1 MPMDLNNRKA
11 YPEVC
16 HRILEDLAEKLP
28 GHLSYHSIGHTIDV
42 ANVCNS
48 YIDYYMIADRVA
60 NLIRIAA
67 VAHDYGYIYGP
78 REHEERSI
86 AGVRPMLTGYPE
98 KEIAVIEGLIRA
110 TKVPQKPQNLY
121 EEILADADLDYLGR
135 EDYPGLSEGLYR
147 EFLYFGVVQN
157 ETDWL
162 DVQIRFLESHSFHTY
177 WAKQNRSARK
187 QEVLDRLLQKAGR
200 SPGQPKK
207 AS

>member
-1 MPMDLNNRKA
+1 MDLDNPKA

-28 GHLSYHSIGHTIDV
+28 EHLSYHSIGHTIDV

-48 YIDYYMIADRVA
+48 YIEYYLLSDRVA

-67 VAHDYGYIYGP
+67 VAHDYGYIFGP

-86 AGVRPMLTGYPE
+86 VEVRPMLTEYSD
-98 KEIAVIEGLIRA
+98 KEIAVIDGLIRA

-121 EEILADADLDYLGR
+121 EQILSDADLDYLGR
-135 EDYPGLSEGLYR
+135 EDYPELSEGLYR

-157 ETDWL
+157 EADWL
-162 DVQIRFLESHSFHTY
+162 DVQIRFLESHQFHTD
-177 WAKQNRSARK
+177 WAKANRSKRK
-187 QEVLDRLLQKAGR
+187 QELLDRLLKQASASGK
-200 SPGQPKK
+200 SKK